1 MVYDPN
7 MKNIVP
13 VSDLQKQAASI
24 LNEVRT
30 TNEPVIITQR
40 GRATAV
46 LVSAEHYAKI
56 EEDLALLDELELR
69 REIELA
75 EKEIAAGNTISME
88 EAKRRLGYKD

>member
-1 MVYDPN
+1 

-30 TNEPVIITQR
+30 SNEPVIITQR
-40 GRATAV
+40 GRAAAV
-46 LVSAEHYAKI
+46 LVSAERYAKI
-56 EEDLALLDELELR
+56 EEDLALLDELELH

-75 EKEIAAGNTISME
+75 KKEFAEGNSISLE
-88 EAKRRLGYKD
+88 EAKRRLGFKG